1 MATSTDRT
9 EFISE
14 LVNLLAG
21 PVSAGMKKAGEANK
35 RRVQMQEHVEQLVD
49 DAKKAG
55 DVARRMVSLLDEIE
69 QPLREAVPQLAR
81 AAQMLGQ
88 LLDEAPEDLGEQ
100 LKNTW
105 NSVNSLLEGLGPLL
119 MLAQGAA
126 GMFGTPTSTNA
137 TTGSRASNP
146 AQTASGAKKSAA
158 RKVSQA
164 KKTAANKSAAK
175 TTTTKKA
182 APAKK
187 PSTKKAAPAKKP
199 TTKKAASSKK
209 TAAKKSSSSKK

>member
-21 PVSAGMKKAGEANK
+21 PVSAGMKKAGEANQ
-35 RRVQMQEHVEQLVD
+35 RRMQMQEHVEQLVD

-105 NSVNSLLEGLGPLL
+105 TSVNSLLEGLGPLL

-126 GMFGTPTSTNA
+126 GMFGTSSSTSA
-137 TTGSRASNP
+137 PTGSRSSNP
-146 AQTASGAKKSAA
+146 TQKASGTKKSAA
-158 RKVSQA
+158 KSTSPA
-164 KKTAANKSAAK
+164 KKTAA
-175 TTTTKKA
+175 
-182 APAKK
+182 
-187 PSTKKAAPAKKP
+187 KKAAPAKKP
-199 TTKKAASSKK
+199 TAKKAAPAKKVAPAKKPTAKKAAPAKK
-209 TAAKKSSSSKK
+209 TAAKKSSPSKK

>member
-21 PVSAGMKKAGEANK
+21 PVSAGMKKAGEANQ
-35 RRVQMQEHVEQLVD
+35 RRMQMQEHVEQLVD

-88 LLDEAPEDLGEQ
+88 LLDEAPDDLGEQ

-105 NSVNSLLEGLGPLL
+105 TSVNSLLEGLGPLL

-126 GMFGTPTSTNA
+126 GMFGTSSSTSA
-137 TTGSRASNP
+137 TTGSRGNP
-146 AQTASGAKKSAA
+146 AQKASGTKKSPAKNTSPAEKAA
-158 RKVSQA
+158 A
-164 KKTAANKSAAK
+164 KKSAAK
-175 TTTTKKA
+175 TTTA
-182 APAKK
+182 
-187 PSTKKAAPAKKP
+187 KKAAPAKKP
-199 TTKKAASSKK
+199 TAKKAAPAKK
-209 TAAKKSSSSKK
+209 TAAKKSSPSKK

>member
-35 RRVQMQEHVEQLVD
+35 RRMQMQEHVEQLVD

-55 DVARRMVSLLDEIE
+55 DVARRMISLLDEIE

-88 LLDEAPEDLGEQ
+88 LLDEAPDDLGEQ
-100 LKNTW
+100 LKNSWT
-105 NSVNSLLEGLGPLL
+105 SVNSLLEGLGPLL

-126 GMFGTPTSTNA
+126 GIFGTPSSSSA
-137 TTGSRASNP
+137 ITGSRTSNP
-146 AQTASGAKKSAA
+146 TEKTSGAKKSAA
-158 RKVSQA
+158 KKASPA

-187 PSTKKAAPAKKP
+187 PTTKRAAPSTKP
-199 TTKKAASSKK
+199 
-209 TAAKKSSSSKK
+209 AAKKSSPSKK

>member
-21 PVSAGMKKAGEANK
+21 PVSAGMKKAGEANQ
-35 RRVQMQEHVEQLVD
+35 RRMQMQEHVEQLVD

-88 LLDEAPEDLGEQ
+88 LLDEAPDDLGEQ

-105 NSVNSLLEGLGPLL
+105 TSVNSLLEGLGPLL

-126 GMFGTPTSTNA
+126 GMFGTSSSTSA
-137 TTGSRASNP
+137 PTGSRSSNP
-146 AQTASGAKKSAA
+146 TQKASGTKKSAA
-158 RKVSQA
+158 KSTSPA
-164 KKTAANKSAAK
+164 KKTA
-175 TTTTKKA
+175 
-182 APAKK
+182 P
-187 PSTKKAAPAKKP
+187 KKAAPAKKP
-199 TTKKAASSKK
+199 TAKKVAPAKKAAPAKK
-209 TAAKKSSSSKK
+209 TTAKKAAPAKKAAAKKSSPSKK

>member
-21 PVSAGMKKAGEANK
+21 PVSAGMKKAGEANQ
-35 RRVQMQEHVEQLVD
+35 RRMQMQEHVEQLVD

-105 NSVNSLLEGLGPLL
+105 TSVNSLLEGLGPLL

-126 GMFGTPTSTNA
+126 GMFGTSSSTSA
-137 TTGSRASNP
+137 TTASRGNP
-146 AQTASGAKKSAA
+146 AQKASGTKKSAA
-158 RKVSQA
+158 KSASPA
-164 KKTAANKSAAK
+164 KKAAAKKSAAK
-175 TTTTKKA
+175 TTTA
-182 APAKK
+182 
-187 PSTKKAAPAKKP
+187 KKAAPAKKP
-199 TTKKAASSKK
+199 TAKKAAPAKK
-209 TAAKKSSSSKK
+209 TAAKKSSPSKK

>member
-21 PVSAGMKKAGEANK
+21 PVSAGMKKAGEANQ
-35 RRVQMQEHVEQLVD
+35 RRMQMQEHVEQLVD

-105 NSVNSLLEGLGPLL
+105 TSVNSLLEGLGPLL

-126 GMFGTPTSTNA
+126 GMFGTSSSTSA
-137 TTGSRASNP
+137 PTGSRSSNP
-146 AQTASGAKKSAA
+146 TQKASGTKKSAA
-158 RKVSQA
+158 KSTSPA
-164 KKTAANKSAAK
+164 KKTAA
-175 TTTTKKA
+175 
-182 APAKK
+182 
-187 PSTKKAAPAKKP
+187 KKAAPAKKP
-199 TTKKAASSKK
+199 TAKKAAPAKKAASAKKPTAKKAAPAKK
-209 TAAKKSSSSKK
+209 TAAKKSSPSKK

>member
-21 PVSAGMKKAGEANK
+21 PVSAGMKKAGEANQ
-35 RRVQMQEHVEQLVD
+35 RRMQMQEHVEQLVD

-88 LLDEAPEDLGEQ
+88 LLDEAPDDLGEQ

-105 NSVNSLLEGLGPLL
+105 TSVNSLLEGLGPLL

-126 GMFGTPTSTNA
+126 GMFGTSSSTSA
-137 TTGSRASNP
+137 TTGSRGNP
-146 AQTASGAKKSAA
+146 AQKASGTKKSPAKSA
-158 RKVSQA
+158 SPA
-164 KKTAANKSAAK
+164 KKTAAKKSAAK
-175 TTTTKKA
+175 TTTA
-182 APAKK
+182 
-187 PSTKKAAPAKKP
+187 KKAAPAKKP
-199 TTKKAASSKK
+199 TAKKAAPAKK
-209 TAAKKSSSSKK
+209 TAAKESPPSKK

>member
-1 MATSTDRT
+1 MATSSDRT

-21 PVSAGMKKAGEANK
+21 PVSAGMKKAGEANQ
-35 RRVQMQEHVEQLVD
+35 RRMQMQEHVEQLVD

-88 LLDEAPEDLGEQ
+88 LLDEAPDDLGEQ

-105 NSVNSLLEGLGPLL
+105 TSVNSLLEGLGPLL

-126 GMFGTPTSTNA
+126 GMFGTSSSTSA
-137 TTGSRASNP
+137 TTGSRGNP
-146 AQTASGAKKSAA
+146 AQKASGTKKSPAKSASPA
-158 RKVSQA
+158 R
-164 KKTAANKSAAK
+164 KTAAKKSAAK
-175 TTTTKKA
+175 TTTA
-182 APAKK
+182 
-187 PSTKKAAPAKKP
+187 KKAAPAKKP
-199 TTKKAASSKK
+199 TAKKAAPAKK
-209 TAAKKSSSSKK
+209 TAAKKSSPSKK